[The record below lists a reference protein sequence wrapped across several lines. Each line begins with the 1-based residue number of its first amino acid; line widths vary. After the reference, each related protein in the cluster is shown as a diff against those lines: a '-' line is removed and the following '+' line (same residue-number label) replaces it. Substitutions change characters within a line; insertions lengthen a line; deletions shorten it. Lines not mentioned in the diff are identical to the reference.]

1 MNLDTILRD
10 KIVERLKVVNPARII
25 LFGSFAYGN
34 PTKDSDIDLL
44 IIKDILKSKVEEMT
58 EARRA
63 LKGILM
69 PFDTIVQSR
78 EEFEFYKTQVN
89 SVSYEAAKN
98 GIVIYERG

>member
-1 MNLDTILRD
+1 MNLDIKIKD
-10 KIVERLKVVNPARII
+10 KIVERLKHINPAKIL

-44 IIKDILKSKVEEMT
+44 IIKDTLDSKIREMI

-63 LKGILM
+63 LKGISI
-69 PFDTIVQSR
+69 PFDTIVQSQ

-89 SVSYEAAKN
+89 TISYEADKK